1 MSHRKSTNSVGFT
14 TKKHPSAEQ
23 IPLKTD
29 SPEIADL
36 TSKIS
41 NAGGR
46 VIGAYHEP
54 FSGHPL
60 LVATIPINKVEP
72 TPFQRDLSPAHTK
85 KLADM
90 IQETDYYMDPI
101 VTVPG
106 IDGTTFWSPNG
117 GHRLAAAKMLQL
129 QQITSI
135 ISPDKELAF
144 RILALNTEK
153 AHNLKDRCLEVVRM
167 ARELVREKPDIAE
180 TAFAQIFEA
189 PELITL
195 GILYERN
202 KRFSGGAFRPLLKK
216 VDTFHS
222 ESLKESMNKREVYA
236 DQIEHIDTEIKR
248 IVEELEQRGFKSP
261 YLRNFVVAKIN
272 PLYTGR
278 FRKKA
283 ESFNNLSITEALNK
297 MLEQSKKFDSSK
309 VKHSDI
315 ALTSAIIGSEQE

>member
-1 MSHRKSTNSVGFT
+1 
-14 TKKHPSAEQ
+14 
-23 IPLKTD
+23 
-29 SPEIADL
+29 
-36 TSKIS
+36 
-41 NAGGR
+41 
-46 VIGAYHEP
+46 
-54 FSGHPL
+54 
-60 LVATIPINKVEP
+60 
-72 TPFQRDLSPAHTK
+72 
-85 KLADM
+85 
-90 IQETDYYMDPI
+90 
-101 VTVPG
+101 
-106 IDGTTFWSPNG
+106 
-117 GHRLAAAKMLQL
+117 
-129 QQITSI
+129 
-135 ISPDKELAF
+135 
-144 RILALNTEK
+144 
-153 AHNLKDRCLEVVRM
+153 M